1 MTISP
6 EGQSHHNHWS
16 FLNAWEKWNGKLS
29 ESQRGRFLE
38 DSRIW
43 EIISFS
49 RTSVNDSLSKFMRF
63 DEILEDLRY
72 KASTNH
78 ELSDISPEDLG
89 MAEIKVETVNESSEP
104 SFDELLEFLDPELLE
119 PEPWEQEP
127 KRK

>member
-1 MTISP
+1 M
-6 EGQSHHNHWS
+6 
-16 FLNAWEKWNGKLS
+16 
-29 ESQRGRFLE
+29 
-38 DSRIW
+38 
-43 EIISFS
+43 
-49 RTSVNDSLSKFMRF
+49 NDSLSKFMRF